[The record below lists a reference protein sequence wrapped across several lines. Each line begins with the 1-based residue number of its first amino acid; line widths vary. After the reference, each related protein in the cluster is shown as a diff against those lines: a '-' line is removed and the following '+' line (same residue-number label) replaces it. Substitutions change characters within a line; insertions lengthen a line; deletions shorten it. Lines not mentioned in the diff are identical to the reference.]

1 MFDHRKSI
9 QSIRFRLFSFSFVEK
24 SPYLW
29 NLQPSQPLSQPA
41 TALASLRCKGSL
53 RMPQSLP
60 MRSFRMLL
68 DGYELGT
75 WDLMD
80 LSICQYDV
88 NMMSICVTYGVTKQM
103 IFGVVWS
110 SFLSSNNHVNG
121 FVVSGDKPG
130 RFGWPEIAI
139 GDANWWMGSRCRCHM
154 CVKKSAGFPSCPLFW
169 CFFSQHFSHFW
180 PWSSHTTPFLAPFL
194 AAGWGHHAGHACA
207 EGPGLRAA
215 QHAPSAAGAAAAVC
229 GGRAQEEPGCHDG
242 VDDLQCGGLGAG
254 YCLIL

>member
-1 MFDHRKSI
+1 MKDLVCGFFITMFDHRKSI

-29 NLQPSQPLSQPA
+29 NLQPSQPLIQPA

-75 WDLMD
+75 WDLMG
-80 LSICQYDV
+80 LSICQYDVNMMSIGCQYDV

-110 SFLSSNNHVNG
+110 IFLSSNNHVNG

-139 GDANWWMGSRCRCHM
+139 GDANWWM
-154 CVKKSAGFPSCPLFW
+154 VPVVVATW
-169 CFFSQHFSHFW
+169 C
-180 PWSSHTTPFLAPFL
+180 
-194 AAGWGHHAGHACA
+194 
-207 EGPGLRAA
+207 EK
-215 QHAPSAAGAAAAVC
+215 VC
-229 GGRAQEEPGCHDG
+229 W
-242 VDDLQCGGLGAG
+242 LS
-254 YCLIL
+254 